1 LQAGEALGAIGSA
14 EVLDVL
20 REYAKDPQ
28 TEVHVHLSKAVIELV
43 IIIIIIIIIMS
54 LFIPEKKLIS

>member
-1 LQAGEALGAIGSA
+1 MYVSSSSSSSSFYFGCDFQAGEALGAIGSP

-28 TEVHVHLSKAVIELV
+28 IEVLIL
-43 IIIIIIIIIMS
+43 
-54 LFIPEKKLIS
+54 KLYDCTTVDTHCI

>member
-1 LQAGEALGAIGSA
+1 MSSLSSVNILKCFFLNNLCNNIFYCNLQAGEALGAIGSA

-28 TEVHVHLSKAVIELV
+28 TEVH
-43 IIIIIIIIIMS
+43 
-54 LFIPEKKLIS
+54 

>member
-1 LQAGEALGAIGSA
+1 MFDFQAGEALGAIGSA

-28 TEVHVHLSKAVIELV
+28 TEVHSNGQSSGYFCPHTCPFTMYYYSSCGE
-43 IIIIIIIIIMS
+43 
-54 LFIPEKKLIS
+54 F